1 MQIFKY
7 KKSYTTIIKGITNIS
22 KTEVEIYRTYDIV
35 CEMRLFLKDF
45 KNFELLAVEV
55 KLFQATA
62 PLYEK
67 DFLPKFV
74 FGFGGIKLNSTCLV
88 P

>member
-7 KKSYTTIIKGITNIS
+7 KKSYTAIIKEITNIS
-22 KTEVEIYRTYDIV
+22 KTEVEIYR
-35 CEMRLFLKDF
+35 RLFLKDF

-67 DFLPKFV
+67 IFLPKFV

>member
-35 CEMRLFLKDF
+35 CETLSF
-45 KNFELLAVEV
+45 AEV
-55 KLFQATA
+55 SVF
-62 PLYEK
+62 
-67 DFLPKFV
+67 FCKF
-74 FGFGGIKLNSTCLV
+74 F
-88 P
+88 

>member
-22 KTEVEIYRTYDIV
+22 QTEVEIYRTYDIV

-45 KNFELLAVEV
+45 KDFELLAV
-55 KLFQATA
+55 
-62 PLYEK
+62 
-67 DFLPKFV
+67 
-74 FGFGGIKLNSTCLV
+74 
-88 P
+88 

>member
-1 MQIFKY
+1 MQ
-7 KKSYTTIIKGITNIS
+7 
-22 KTEVEIYRTYDIV
+22 IYRTYDIV

-45 KNFELLAVEV
+45 KDFELLAVEV

-67 DFLPKFV
+67 DFLP
-74 FGFGGIKLNSTCLV
+74 NSFLALEA
-88 P
+88 